1 MLSYKAFK
9 GMESLLDRV
18 EVWGIGRK
26 HKDSD
31 AVRIGESLKFLSL
44 QDQYHPS
51 GVDSLGAPYLPIMT
65 TSVVANQDAL
75 RQWPWVHPRQK
86 MT

>member
-9 GMESLLDRV
+9 GVESLLDRV
-18 EVWGIGRK
+18 EVW
-26 HKDSD
+26 HKDTD

-44 QDQYHPS
+44 LDQYHPS
-51 GVDSLGAPYLPIMT
+51 RVGSLGAPYLSIMT

-75 RQWPWVHPRQK
+75 RQ
-86 MT
+86 